1 MKRKAIKIDWDELES
16 AFDNKNEEL
25 VYYLDR
31 VTGQVVLE
39 GEGEDDFDDDV
50 EIIDD
55 LSSSESPT
63 RNDSTRIYVESPDSV
78 ELLAWMRDFVRD
90 TEDLD
95 AEIRGKLQE
104 AVKAPE
110 PAPAIRQILDDAAE
124 IRDRWFAYRSDRLH
138 EAMDAWLD
146 TNDISPV
153 ARPPWKSA

>member
-39 GEGEDDFDDDV
+39 GEGEDDF
-50 EIIDD
+50 DD

-95 AEIRGKLQE
+95 AEIRGKLRE
-104 AVKAPE
+104 AVEAPE
-110 PAPAIRQILDDAAE
+110 PIPAIRQTLDDAAE
-124 IRDRWFAYRSDRLH
+124 VRDRWFAYRSDRLH

-146 TNDISPV
+146 TNDISSV
-153 ARPPWKSA
+153 ARPPWN

>member
-39 GEGEDDFDDDV
+39 GEGEDDF
-50 EIIDD
+50 DD

-110 PAPAIRQILDDAAE
+110 PVPAIRQILNDAAE

-138 EAMDAWLD
+138 EAMNAWLD